1 MSFSFNRD
9 RISELKGDSQDNSN
23 NPTNRRHIPDDDAF
37 GPRRT
42 PIGFG
47 MPSSEKA
54 IATPRYLPSHETSAG
69 DQLHELK
76 SPPLIDIS
84 TMAAFFEQVD
94 HIKTEIAA
102 VKSNVAGIQSLH
114 ESALAAINNSQTR
127 TFASQLVTLKAKT
140 QKQNHNIK
148 KQIQCK

>member
-1 MSFSFNRD
+1 M
-9 RISELKGDSQDNSN
+9 
-23 NPTNRRHIPDDDAF
+23 
-37 GPRRT
+37 
-42 PIGFG
+42 GFD
-47 MPSSEKA
+47 MPSSEKT
-54 IATPRYLPSHETSAG
+54 IATSRYLPSHETSTG
-69 DQLHELK
+69 NQPHELK